1 MIYGFTDC
9 HKYIKIKHMKTI
21 TLALQKGGTGK
32 TSMSV
37 TLAAELAKHGK
48 TLLIDADPQGNAT
61 TWIKGGSITAELAD
75 ILNDKAETKEVLQTT
90 CIKDLYIL
98 PTAGLGGDLRTF
110 QKEKANNKPF
120 AMMNAIEPIQSFF
133 DYCIIDTSPNF
144 DTLNISAFMASDEII
159 AVLQFNEFS
168 KDGLQIFLDNLTT
181 TRKDWRISNDKAVLN
196 KIILNAKDERIKQQ
210 ENILQTFK
218 QLEAGGYSLFVVPVD
233 QAFNKAQAMHTSI
246 QDLAGTK
253 KETLQAIGEIVK
265 AVML

>member
-1 MIYGFTDC
+1 
-9 HKYIKIKHMKTI
+9 MKTI

-61 TWIKGGSITAELAD
+61 TWIKGDTISKELAD
-75 ILNDKAETKEVLQTT
+75 LLTGKATAKDTLQSTS
-90 CIKDLYIL
+90 IENLFII
-98 PTAGLGGDLRTF
+98 PTAGLGGELRGY
-110 QKEKANNKPF
+110 QMSQDASRKPY
-120 AMMNAIEPIQSFF
+120 ALADAIEPIKQYF
-133 DYCIIDTSPNF
+133 DYCVIDTSPNF
-144 DTLNISAFMASDEII
+144 DPLTINAITASNEIF

-168 KDGLQIFLDNLTT
+168 KDGLQIFLENYTAT
-181 TRKDWRISNDKAVLN
+181 KKDLHLPAESVNFN

-210 ENILQTFK
+210 ENILQVFK

-246 QDLAGTK
+246 QALAGTK

-265 AVML
+265 AVTNGND